1 MTLIYSGGGGFLPRQ
16 EAAMSSSTTQVF
28 VPMVRTEEEEEE
40 PHRQLAHST
49 PSSPETAQLHTAQH
63 QFVIFI
69 VFATSPAQPS
79 PAQPSPAQ
87 PSPAQPST
95 LSAPHQ
101 LSWGPATHFHKHD
114 GHWTRESWR
123 GHWSPVARTP
133 APPFWS
139 PH

>member
-1 MTLIYSGGGGFLPRQ
+1 
-16 EAAMSSSTTQVF
+16 MSSSATQVF
-28 VPMVRTEEEEEE
+28 VPMVRTEEE

-79 PAQPSPAQ
+79 PAQS
-87 PSPAQPST
+87 ST

-114 GHWTRESWR
+114 GHGSR
-123 GHWSPVARTP
+123 GVVTGHQSPGHQHHHSGVLID
-133 APPFWS
+133 
-139 PH
+139 